1 MTNEG
6 KGWFREYPEHS
17 LTGKGISLGRTKRK
31 KVKARGN
38 PKDNININ
46 IKQSVQQTPSLKDS
60 LQKPIEEAIEVT
72 PEIETEK
79 PEAEEKKQVST
90 FGMPI
95 GSPETAFT
103 DFFGGLGG
111 AFVGGVEQKGEA
123 IGGGLLNIGGEAE
136 IAGEEVLGK
145 VEKQGET
152 LGGTIFPSDE
162 TAKKAIDGTLETDGK
177 KSEALNVAEEAF
189 GADALDKQ
197 FDDMA
202 KTRIEINYLETP
214 DDEDEAEMLA
224 QEERQSAGL
233 APISRAGEVVGEKA
247 GEAAG
252 YLGAKIK
259 AGLSWAKER
268 FRREQG
274 REPTPDEEAQMA
286 DQIAEQAVGNGFPEE
301 QIPTPP
307 QPTAP
312 IPAPAIP
319 ERQISEEEA
328 QQIVEELEQQRLL
341 RENGNNRK

>member
-1 MTNEG
+1 MTKEG

-17 LTGKGISLGRTKRK
+17 LTAKGISLGRTKRK
-31 KVKARGN
+31 KVRAKN
-38 PKDNININ
+38 LKDNININ
-46 IKQSVQQTPSLKDS
+46 IKQNVQQTPSLKDS

-72 PEIETEK
+72 PQEAEIEK
-79 PEAEEKKQVST
+79 PENEEKQVSI

-123 IGGGLLNIGGEAE
+123 VGEGLLGIGGEAE

-145 VEKQGET
+145 VEKKGET
-152 LGGTIFPSDE
+152 FGGAIFPSDE
-162 TAKKAIDGTLETDGK
+162 SAKKTIDGTIETDGK

-189 GADALDKQ
+189 GAEALDKQ

-202 KTRIEINYLETP
+202 KTKIEINYMET
-214 DDEDEAEMLA
+214 DEDTDEAEALA
-224 QEERQSAGL
+224 QEERQSAGI
-233 APISRAGEVVGEKA
+233 APISRAGEFAGEKA

-301 QIPTPP
+301 QIPTPQ
-307 QPTAP
+307 QPTTP

-341 RENGNNRK
+341 KENGGRK

>member
-1 MTNEG
+1 MATEG

-17 LTGKGISLGRTKRK
+17 LTAKGISLGRTKRK
-31 KVKARGN
+31 KVRAKN
-38 PKDNININ
+38 LKDNININ
-46 IKQSVQQTPSLKDS
+46 IKQNVQQTPSLKDS
-60 LQKPIEEAIEVT
+60 LQKPIEEAITVT
-72 PEIETEK
+72 PKEGDIKKETKEG
-79 PEAEEKKQVST
+79 KQVST

-202 KTRIEINYLETP
+202 KTRIDINYLETP

-224 QEERQSAGL
+224 QEERQLAGI

-274 REPTPDEEAQMA
+274 REPTPAEEAQMA
-286 DQIAEQAVGNGFPEE
+286 DQIAEQVVVGKELPEE
-301 QIPTPP
+301 EIPTPI

-328 QQIVEELEQQRLL
+328 QQIVEDLERQRLL